1 MTIPSIHQFYTSQ
14 PLQWFIQ
21 LKILHK
27 VWDSKVHLVAN
38 DDQIADDS
46 TNSEHH
52 LPVPSIQAEHTRKRS
67 MKIPKPFP

>member
-21 LKILHK
+21 LQILHK
-27 VWDSKVHLVAN
+27 VRDSKVHLVTN

-46 TNSEHH
+46 TNGEHD
-52 LPVPSIQAEHTRKRS
+52 LPIPSI
-67 MKIPKPFP
+67 